1 MKRNRAEEI
10 FGEWWARI
18 LLNVNRLEDL
28 DPWISENTKQDKY
41 PKIYTT
47 LKYQKTQSIEVCW
60 EMGTT

>member
-28 DPWISENTKQDKY
+28 DP
-41 PKIYTT
+41 
-47 LKYQKTQSIEVCW
+47 
-60 EMGTT
+60 